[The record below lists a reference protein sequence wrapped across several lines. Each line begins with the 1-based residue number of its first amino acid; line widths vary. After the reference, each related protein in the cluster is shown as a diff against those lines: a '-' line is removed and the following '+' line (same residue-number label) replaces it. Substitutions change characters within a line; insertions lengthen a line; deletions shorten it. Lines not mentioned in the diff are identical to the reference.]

1 MLNTSVARG
10 DLTSRSREEEL
21 DKLISVH
28 IVEKT
33 VIVNVDSS
41 EKGRQDEGGFTCEG
55 WGKC

>member
-21 DKLISVH
+21 DKFISVN
-28 IVEKT
+28 IVEET
-33 VIVNVDSS
+33 DTMNVDSS
-41 EKGRQDEGGFTCEG
+41 EKGRHDEGGFTCEG

>member
-21 DKLISVH
+21 DKLILVN
-28 IVEKT
+28 IVEET
-33 VIVNVDSS
+33 DTVDSS

>member
-41 EKGRQDEGGFTCEG
+41 EKGRQNEGGFTCEG